1 MATHAVKIEDLSPVK
16 KRLSFEI
23 PWEETK
29 REIDEIYR
37 KLSRTARI
45 KGFRPGKVPRP
56 ILEMYYKDYVENE
69 AVTNLINRFY
79 FETLE
84 EKDIHPLGDPE
95 LEKSDL
101 EMEKGF
107 TFTATVEVE
116 PVIDPR
122 GYTDIEVEVEEIPVT
137 DEDVDRRIQQ
147 FQDMFST
154 MEDVL
159 EDRGVIRG
167 DFAVIDFQGSVEGEA
182 ISELT
187 GEDYICELG
196 TGSLPQELEDGI
208 LDLRKGESREVKV
221 KYPEDHG
228 NPKLAGREVTFSVTL
243 KGIKVKK
250 LPPLDGEFVKNFD
263 NVSSIEELRSEV
275 RKSLESNR
283 QREMKS
289 RLRMGILDKLLEQ
302 NSFEIPQ
309 VLVDR
314 QILAMMAN
322 SHRYM
327 TMRGMEPKR
336 AAELIGKHREEY
348 EEEARRIVRVFLLM
362 KAIAAKEG
370 ITVDEGEL
378 EEELRQFAVQRGQ
391 IYEENREKYR
401 DEGIEDMIRHDILE
415 EKVFDFLESK
425 ARIKKTSPYESKNE
439 EAR

>member
-348 EEEARRIVRVFLLM
+348 EEEARRIVRVFLLV